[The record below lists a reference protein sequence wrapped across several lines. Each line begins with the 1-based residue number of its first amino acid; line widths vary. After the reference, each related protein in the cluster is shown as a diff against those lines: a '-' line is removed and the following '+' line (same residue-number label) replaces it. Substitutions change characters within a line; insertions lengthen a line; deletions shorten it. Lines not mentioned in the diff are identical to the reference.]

1 MGAFNTQLGF
11 TQSTTIT
18 VPDDFSKI
26 QEAVNA
32 ANLGDT
38 IYVRAG
44 TYHEI
49 VTINKNSLTLTGEN
63 KHTTIIDGGGG
74 SDPTVRVNNADNVE
88 INGLTIQNSY
98 DGIYLYDSSFGTV
111 SGNIITT
118 CASRG
123 IILSCSSFITIS
135 GNTITNSRFGI
146 GISRSFS
153 NTFSENTITNSED
166 GLYIWNSSYT
176 TASGN
181 TITNNTNN
189 GISLIHSSYCRFSGN
204 TITNSASRGISLS
217 NSSYCNVSE
226 NTITFSAIQGILL
239 SSSSS
244 NTISENTLT
253 SNYAALQLYRSSYA
267 TVSGNTIT
275 NNVVGFGLSQSSNN
289 IFYHNTIIDN
299 TVQASA
305 VNSISIWDDG
315 YPSGGN
321 YWSDYNGTDTDG
333 DGLGDVPYVID
344 ENDQDNYPLMTPYG
358 ANLSISYTLVV
369 DSLPSGVT
377 FTAENISCVAP
388 WSETYNETTSVTLT
402 MPESY
407 SYEGKNY
414 TWTRWNDGN
423 TNRTR
428 IVNVD
433 KYTVLTAIFVTEYE
447 PPVISVLSPENKT
460 YSVTDVPLEYT
471 VNRYFY
477 ATTYSLD
484 GQENV
489 TIIGNTTLTGLS
501 EGPHK
506 IVVYIEDVPENI
518 SSSEI
523 IYFTVATGSTGIT
536 ILSPENKTYNTADV
550 PLTYTKNE
558 TCYVTYFALD
568 GQGNYTEPEN
578 TTLSGLAD
586 GVHQLVIYVNYTDSF
601 IGEEIS
607 VNFTVNTTT
616 LDTTPPIISVISP
629 ANTTYT
635 SSEISLNF
643 TVNEQTDW
651 MGYSLDGQA
660 NVTVTGNTTLT
671 GLADG
676 THYLLVYANDTSGN
690 TGFSNITYFT
700 VASPISGISILS
712 PENRT
717 YNTSDIPLSYT
728 VNETCTSVVYS
739 LDEQPQV
746 DAENITILSGLADGV
761 HELTVIAN
769 FTDSPI
775 GENETV
781 WFTVDTTPPTITD
794 VSQAPVD
801 INGTL
806 EEGVR
811 VNATVTDAVSGV
823 KRVSLSYTDNN
834 GTWTMVEMTKLEGN
848 VWNGTIPAF
857 PHGTNI
863 TYIITAEDNVGNLIT
878 SEDLLGHPNQYQVL
892 PEFPSW
898 IILPLFLTAT
908 LAVTIYK
915 KKLTKTAI
923 PRSY

>member
-1 MGAFNTQLGF
+1 MRKVSSAILSLSLVVILMGAFNTQLGF

-18 VPDDFSKI
+18 VPDDFSTI

-32 ANLGDT
+32 ANPGDT

-44 TYHEI
+44 TYQEI
-49 VTINKNSLTLTGEN
+49 VTINKNNLALTGEN
-63 KHTTIIDGGGG
+63 KHTTIIDGGGV
-74 SDPTVRVNNADNVE
+74 SSPVVYVERVNDVA
-88 INGLTIQNSY
+88 ISGFTIQNGQK
-98 DGIYLYDSSFGTV
+98 GIYIQASHNSAVSGNKINSNHGGIHIYGSYNCTV
-111 SGNIITT
+111 SGNRITKNT
-118 CASRG
+118 WSGIYLLSSNNSLVSGNTLADNNPSGVHVLFSENNVVSGNTVTNSTYEDIYFFGSHDCIASG
-123 IILSCSSFITIS
+123 NIVTNSGTVGVGFSSSYNVTVSENRITNSHDHAIATFYSNNSIIS
-135 GNTITNSRFGI
+135 GNTITDSIYNGI
-146 GISRSFS
+146 YISG
-153 NTFSENTITNSED
+153 SENI
-166 GLYIWNSSYT
+166 
-176 TASGN
+176 
-181 TITNNTNN
+181 
-189 GISLIHSSYCRFSGN
+189 
-204 TITNSASRGISLS
+204 
-217 NSSYCNVSE
+217 V
-226 NTITFSAIQGILL
+226 
-239 SSSSS
+239 
-244 NTISENTLT
+244 ISENNITNCPLAGMNFID
-253 SNYAALQLYRSSYA
+253 SNNN
-267 TVSGNTIT
+267 TVSGNIVTD
-275 NNVVGFGLSQSSNN
+275 NGFCIELRNSSGNLV
-289 IFYHNTIIDN
+289 YHNTFIADISFI
-299 TVQASA
+299 VPVVLS
-305 VNSISIWDDG
+305 NSTNIWDDG

-321 YWSDYNGTDTDG
+321 YWSNYYGADDDG
-333 DGLGDVPYVID
+333 DGIGDTPYVIN

-428 IVNVD
+428 TVNVN
-433 KYTVLTAIFVTEYE
+433 KYTVLTAIFVTESE

-477 ATTYSLD
+477 VTTYSLD

-506 IVVYIEDVPENI
+506 IVVYIEDVPGNI

-586 GVHQLVIYVNYTDSF
+586 GT
-601 IGEEIS
+601 
-607 VNFTVNTTT
+607 
-616 LDTTPPIISVISP
+616 
-629 ANTTYT
+629 
-635 SSEISLNF
+635 
-643 TVNEQTDW
+643 
-651 MGYSLDGQA
+651 
-660 NVTVTGNTTLT
+660 
-671 GLADG
+671 
-676 THYLLVYANDTSGN
+676 
-690 TGFSNITYFT
+690 
-700 VASPISGISILS
+700 
-712 PENRT
+712 
-717 YNTSDIPLSYT
+717 
-728 VNETCTSVVYS
+728 
-739 LDEQPQV
+739 
-746 DAENITILSGLADGV
+746 

-769 FTDSPI
+769 FTDRDIS
-775 GENETV
+775 ESATV
-781 WFTVDTTPPTITD
+781 WFTVDTAPPSITD
-794 VSQAPVD
+794 VTQLPVTV
-801 INGTL
+801 NGTL
-806 EEGVR
+806 EDGTK
-811 VNATVTDAVSGV
+811 VNATVTDSGSGV
-823 KRVSLSYTDNN
+823 KRVSLNYTDGN
-834 GTWTMVEMTKLEGN
+834 GTWMIAEMAQLGDI
-848 VWNGTIPAF
+848 WNGTIPAF
-857 PHGTNI
+857 PHGANV
-863 TYIITAEDNVGNLIT
+863 TYTIIAEDKAGNTVTTEELY
-878 SEDLLGHPNQYQVL
+878 GHQNQYEVL